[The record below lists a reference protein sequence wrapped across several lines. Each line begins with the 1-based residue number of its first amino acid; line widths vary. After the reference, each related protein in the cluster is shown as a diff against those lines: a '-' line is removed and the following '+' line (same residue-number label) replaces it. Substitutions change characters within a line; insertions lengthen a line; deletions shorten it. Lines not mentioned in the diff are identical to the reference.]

1 VYIFHLNENCITK
14 LDARIRF
21 KHKVH
26 KQKIEI
32 KFITVMTQTLQHRT
46 HKVNNR
52 ANPVLI
58 SGLRVQREMYG
69 KKQQDSGQHYVMEG
83 REGDAL

>member
-1 VYIFHLNENCITK
+1 
-14 LDARIRF
+14 
-21 KHKVH
+21 
-26 KQKIEI
+26 
-32 KFITVMTQTLQHRT
+32 MTQTLQHRT